1 MRRQGKKYVN
11 KIGILVLVSLLLL
24 IFYLRQQYMIIKFQ
38 NEISQL
44 YEQISAEESL
54 NKKLEVELQ
63 KYTDTEYLKEIAHK
77 LNFVPISN
85 DDVVIVE

>member
-1 MRRQGKKYVN
+1 MKRQEKKYVN

-24 IFYLRQQYMIIKFQ
+24 IFYLRQQYIIIKLQ

-63 KYTDTEYLKEIAHK
+63 KYTDPEYLKKIAHK

-85 DDVVIVE
+85 DDVVIIE